1 MTFKKVWNSILLILV
16 FAVALG
22 ACAMGPQVTRTQEVS
37 DSADTPYKK
46 ILVIT
51 LFSSFDSRRNLENE
65 VVSRLTGMGTEAVAS
80 TSMMNTKTPVTRA
93 TFMAM
98 VEDIDAD
105 AVLVTQLSSLR
116 SEGTVVDMN
125 PESTVN
131 VRPTIYYNVF
141 SVDTKEYVE
150 PQAVDFKHSLVLV
163 TDLYSVSK
171 QETVWGI
178 ESKSKISQAFD
189 QVRNYAVIVDEA
201 EAIARYL
208 SRDGLIAQ

>member
-1 MTFKKVWNSILLILV
+1 MTYRNVWKSTLLIPVL
-16 FAVALG
+16 AAALG
-22 ACAMGPQVTRTQEVS
+22 ACATGPQVTRTQEVS
-37 DSADTPYKK
+37 DTADTPYNK

-65 VVSRLTGMGTEAVAS
+65 VVSRLTEMGTEAVAS
-80 TSMMNTKTPVTRA
+80 TSMMNTRTPVTRA

-150 PQAVDFKHSLVLV
+150 PQAVDFEHSLVLV

-178 ESKSKISQAFD
+178 ESRSRISQGFD

-208 SRDGLIAQ
+208 SRDGLISQ

>member
-1 MTFKKVWNSILLILV
+1 
-16 FAVALG
+16 
-22 ACAMGPQVTRTQEVS
+22 
-37 DSADTPYKK
+37 
-46 ILVIT
+46 
-51 LFSSFDSRRNLENE
+51 
-65 VVSRLTGMGTEAVAS
+65 
-80 TSMMNTKTPVTRA
+80 
-93 TFMAM
+93 MAM

-150 PQAVDFKHSLVLV
+150 PQAVDFEHSLVLV

-178 ESKSKISQAFD
+178 ESKSKISQGFD
-189 QVRNYAVIVDEA
+189 QVRNYSVIVDEA

-208 SRDGLIAQ
+208 SRDGLISQ

>member
-1 MTFKKVWNSILLILV
+1 
-16 FAVALG
+16 
-22 ACAMGPQVTRTQEVS
+22 VTRTQEVS
-37 DSADTPYKK
+37 DTADTPYNK

-65 VVSRLTGMGTEAVAS
+65 VVSRLTEMGTEAVAS
-80 TSMMNTKTPVTRA
+80 TSMMDTRTPVTRA

-150 PQAVDFKHSLVLV
+150 PQAVDFEHSLVF
-163 TDLYSVSK
+163 SSIP
-171 QETVWGI
+171 W
-178 ESKSKISQAFD
+178 FW
-189 QVRNYAVIVDEA
+189 
-201 EAIARYL
+201 
-208 SRDGLIAQ
+208 

>member
-1 MTFKKVWNSILLILV
+1 MTFRNAWQSRLLIPVLV
-16 FAVALG
+16 TALG

-37 DSADTPYKK
+37 GSADTPYEK
-46 ILVIT
+46 ILVIA

-65 VVSRLTGMGTEAVAS
+65 VVRRLTEMGTEAVAS
-80 TSMMNTKTPVTRA
+80 TSLMNTKTPVTRA

-98 VEDIDAD
+98 VEDLDAD
-105 AVLVTQLSSLR
+105 AALVTQLSSLR

-150 PQAVDFKHSLVLV
+150 PQAVDFEHSLVLV
-163 TDLYSVSK
+163 TELYSVLQK
-171 QETVWGI
+171 ETVWSI
-178 ESKSKISQAFD
+178 ESKSKISQGFD
-189 QVRNYAVIVDEA
+189 QVRNYSVIVDEA
-201 EAIARYL
+201 DAIARYL

>member
-1 MTFKKVWNSILLILV
+1 MTYRNVWKSTLLIPVL
-16 FAVALG
+16 ATALG

-37 DSADTPYKK
+37 DTADTPYNK

-65 VVSRLTGMGTEAVAS
+65 VVSRLTEMGTEAVAS
-80 TSMMNTKTPVTRA
+80 TSMMDTRTPVTRA

-150 PQAVDFKHSLVLV
+150 PQAVDFEHSLVLV

-178 ESKSKISQAFD
+178 ESRSKISQGFD

-208 SRDGLIAQ
+208 SRDGLISQ

>member
-1 MTFKKVWNSILLILV
+1 LLIPVLV
-16 FAVALG
+16 AALG

-37 DSADTPYKK
+37 DSADAPYKK
-46 ILVIT
+46 VLVIT

-65 VVSRLTGMGTEAVAS
+65 IVRRLTEMGTEAVAS

-105 AVLVTQLSSLR
+105 AALVTQLSSLR

-131 VRPTIYYNVF
+131 VRPTMYYNVF
-141 SVDTKEYVE
+141 SVETKEYVE
-150 PQAVDFKHSLVLV
+150 PQAMDFEHSLVLV
-163 TDLYSVSK
+163 TDLYSVLQK
-171 QETVWGI
+171 ETVWGI
-178 ESKSKISQAFD
+178 ESKSKISQGFD
-189 QVRNYAVIVDEA
+189 QVRNYSVIVDEA

>member
-1 MTFKKVWNSILLILV
+1 MTIRKVWKSILLIPV

-37 DSADTPYKK
+37 DSADAPYKK

-65 VVSRLTGMGTEAVAS
+65 VVSRLTEMGTEAVAS

-105 AVLVTQLSSLR
+105 AALVTQLSSLR
-116 SEGTVVDMN
+116 SEGSVVDMN

-131 VRPTIYYNVF
+131 VRPTIYWNVF
-141 SVDTKEYVE
+141 SVDTQEYVE
-150 PQAVDFKHSLVLV
+150 PQAVDFEHSLVLV
-163 TDLYSVSK
+163 TDLYSVRQK
-171 QETVWGI
+171 ETVWGI
-178 ESKSKISQAFD
+178 ESRSKISQGFD
-189 QVRNYAVIVDEA
+189 EVRNYSVIVDEA
-201 EAIARYL
+201 EAIASYL
-208 SRDGLIAQ
+208 SRDGLISQ